1 MEFSASAL
9 TRPCCVQALNVSA
22 AGRYIAAQ
30 ALRRPQQGLAAAG
43 RSAHGF
49 GEYTMRIGVLI
60 GVVLLALG
68 AWIASGRATY
78 ETNKAAVDIGVL
90 QASVREEHVVP
101 RWIGYVTLAAGVA
114 VILGSTR
121 RRS

>member
-1 MEFSASAL
+1 
-9 TRPCCVQALNVSA
+9 
-22 AGRYIAAQ
+22 
-30 ALRRPQQGLAAAG
+30 
-43 RSAHGF
+43 
-49 GEYTMRIGVLI
+49 MRIGVLI